1 MYTKTQHQDIMNST
15 MMHELCLIW
24 KWGFHDRVMLFQ
36 KESEITLNIYLF
48 KGLSFLHTIR
58 FAYLLY
64 VLSSMICFILHVHVL
79 PEPWTRGPLFF
90 LLTQKLLCLL

>member
-64 VLSSMICFILHVHVL
+64 SAFLDDLFYIARTCITRTLD
-79 PEPWTRGPLFF
+79 PWTFIFF
-90 LLTQKLLCLL
+90 Y